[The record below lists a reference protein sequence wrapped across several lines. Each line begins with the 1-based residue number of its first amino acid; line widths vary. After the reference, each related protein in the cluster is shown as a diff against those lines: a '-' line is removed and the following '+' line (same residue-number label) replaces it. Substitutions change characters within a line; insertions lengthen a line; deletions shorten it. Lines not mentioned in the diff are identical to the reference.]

1 MPENLFLF
9 HQSRSKVVFKALNTE
24 YKFYFPPVLFG
35 ITSLTSAMNK
45 FKISYE

>member
-9 HQSRSKVVFKALNTE
+9 HQSRSKVVFKALYTE

-35 ITSLTSAMNK
+35 ITSLKLAMNK
-45 FKISYE
+45 FNISYG